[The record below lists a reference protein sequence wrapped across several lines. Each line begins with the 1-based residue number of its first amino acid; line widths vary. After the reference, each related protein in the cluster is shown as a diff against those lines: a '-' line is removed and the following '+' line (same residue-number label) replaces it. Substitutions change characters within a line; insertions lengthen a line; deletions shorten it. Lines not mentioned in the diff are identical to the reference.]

1 MAHRT
6 WKEAYKKSIG
16 LKEAKY
22 TNIHNKIKNIKN
34 LSRKQADMI
43 ADIDPAVLA
52 KVLQNLYPMFKAQ
65 RLVSSVEEDIK
76 ESVTDFI
83 LDEGMVDIEKARKL
97 PDNIQKQIL
106 DLKKEY
112 DRTWDGVF
120 VPMGKEGSSQRKEY
134 ERRGKLFKAASK
146 KYKDFLKKHKVAN
159 FK

>member
-6 WKEAYKKSIG
+6 WKEAYKQSIG

-120 VPMGKEGSSQRKEY
+120 VPMVKKEALKEKNTK
-134 ERRGKLFKAASK
+134 EEES
-146 KYKDFLKKHKVAN
+146 FLKPQVKNTKIS
-159 FK
+159 